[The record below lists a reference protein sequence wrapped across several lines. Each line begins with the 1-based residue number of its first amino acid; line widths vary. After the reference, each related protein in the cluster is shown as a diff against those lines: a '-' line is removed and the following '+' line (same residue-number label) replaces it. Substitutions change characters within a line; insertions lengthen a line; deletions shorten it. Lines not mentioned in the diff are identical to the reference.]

1 MTSTKTSLTSCLK
14 IFSYQGCLRKNNIGS
29 ELCTQGAEQY
39 AENKWKELNFE
50 NQIKEKTKERK
61 KC

>member
-14 IFSYQGCLRKNNIGS
+14 IFSYQACLRKNNIGS

-50 NQIKEKTKERK
+50 NQIKEKKTVIQT
-61 KC
+61 C